1 MASLRELC
9 EVHTTLVPEDV
20 QQIEELAQYLQ
31 LFADISQSDMFIDC
45 PAVGENEA
53 LVAAQAHPTTAKSL
67 YKTSVVGQMALAEN
81 EPAVLSSLLTGE
93 PVIGSRG
100 ISQEQIVM
108 RQNVMPIKNACG
120 VTIGTLI
127 MERDISAE
135 VEQEKNVELLMET
148 TEQLSET
155 LLKLA
160 KESKFLSL
168 IHEGM
173 ILFDYRRV
181 ITYVNTRA
189 CQLLRAIGH
198 EAPLEG
204 KPLAQCFADMFAKER
219 FQQSGGVVFAEFQ
232 SGNLCLQLKAVSIV
246 RDETEVGGILLL
258 RDISEIKEKEKQLM
272 IKSAVIKEIH
282 HRVKN
287 NLQTIGS
294 LLRLQMRRSA
304 SPELKRVYRESIN
317 RIISIATVHEFLA
330 QNGQEQVDFREVADK
345 LAKAIVS
352 SMAAYGK
359 RMEVRVTGEKQYLAA
374 DRATALALILGELL
388 QTSVIHGAAGSQ
400 DGTITVGL
408 RQKGAFAQLTLSG
421 GGMVV
426 SDPTVPHD
434 QLGLQIVQT
443 LIAED
448 LGGKL
453 TFTRTGQGTAM
464 TITYPVRKGDSE
476 E

>member
-9 EVHTTLVPEDV
+9 QIHTTLVPDDV
-20 QQIEELAQYLQ
+20 KEIEELAQYLQ

-45 PAVGENEA
+45 PALDKNEA

-67 YKTSVVGQMALAEN
+67 YKTSVVGQMALSEN
-81 EPAVLSSLLTGE
+81 EPAVLSSLVTGE
-93 PVIGSRG
+93 PVIGCRG

-108 RQNVMPIKNACG
+108 RQNVMPIKNANG
-120 VTIGTLI
+120 ETIGTLI
-127 MERDISAE
+127 MERDISEE

-181 ITYVNTRA
+181 VTYVNTRA

-198 EAPLEG
+198 EAPIEG
-204 KPLAQCFADMFAKER
+204 KPLDHFFVDMFAKER
-219 FQQSGGVVFAEFQ
+219 FQQSGGVVFEEFQ

-258 RDISEIKEKEKQLM
+258 RDVSEIKEKEKQLM

-294 LLRLQMRRSA
+294 LLRLQMRRSG
-304 SPELKRVYRESIN
+304 SQDLKRVYRESIN
-317 RIISIATVHEFLA
+317 RITSIATVHDFLA
-330 QNGQEQVDFREVADK
+330 QDGQERVDFRKVAEK
-345 LAKAIVS
+345 LSKAIVS
-352 SMAAYGK
+352 SLASFGK
-359 RMEVRVTGEKQYLAA
+359 SIDVRVTGEKQYLAS
-374 DRATALALILGELL
+374 DQATSLALILGELL
-388 QTSVIHGAAGSQ
+388 QAAVIHDMAGKQ
-400 DGTITVGL
+400 GGTITVGL
-408 RQKGAFAQLTLSG
+408 HQTGTNARLTVTGDGIGLSEQTFRQ
-421 GGMVV
+421 
-426 SDPTVPHD
+426 D

-443 LIAED
+443 LTTED
-448 LGGKL
+448 LGGNL
-453 TFTRTGQGTAM
+453 TFARTDQGTAV

-476 E
+476 G